1 MFNCKNYLQIKGCAV
16 ETVCTPIYANI
27 FMARSEEK
35 HVLQGKVEL
44 HLKYIDAIF
53 FIWKGIE
60 LELKNSFNET
70 NKEQPSIKFNQN
82 DSELKIEFL
91 NVLAY
96 KGEQQRLQT
105 TLFKKI
111 ADTQAYPHPKSDHPV
126 LLKKYSIHS
135 NAAWQKNLLSTHQIG
150 AHL

>member
-1 MFNCKNYLQIKGCAV
+1 M
-16 ETVCTPIYANI
+16 
-27 FMARSEEK
+27 
-35 HVLQGKVEL
+35 
-44 HLKYIDAIF
+44 
-53 FIWKGIE
+53 
-60 LELKNSFNET
+60 KNSFNET

-111 ADTQAYPHPKSDHPV
+111 ADRQAYPHPK
-126 LLKKYSIHS
+126 I
-135 NAAWQKNLLSTHQIG
+135 
-150 AHL
+150 